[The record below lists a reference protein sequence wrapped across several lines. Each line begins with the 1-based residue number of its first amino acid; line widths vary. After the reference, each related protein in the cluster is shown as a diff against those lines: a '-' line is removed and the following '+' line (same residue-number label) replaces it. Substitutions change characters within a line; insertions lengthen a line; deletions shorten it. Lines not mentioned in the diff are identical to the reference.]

1 MTTLTESDVEQAA
14 LDCLSALGQAGGYRG
29 ETWRLLQI
37 ETRRNLGGNRIM
49 AMKRAFISFDFDHDE
64 ELRDAL
70 KGQSR
75 NPDSPFEI
83 ADWSLQEALT
93 GNWKAKVRDRIRRTD
108 LTIVICG
115 EHTHDAT
122 GVAAELT
129 ITQEERKPYFLLKGH
144 PNKTCTKPRMARS
157 SDKIYNWTWE
167 NLRKLIAG
175 QR

>member
-1 MTTLTESDVEQAA
+1 
-14 LDCLSALGQAGGYRG
+14 
-29 ETWRLLQI
+29 
-37 ETRRNLGGNRIM
+37 M

-70 KGQSR
+70 VGQSK
-75 NPDSPFEI
+75 NPVSPFRM
-83 ADWSLQEALT
+83 ADWSVKEAFT

-115 EHTHDAT
+115 EYTRDAK

-129 ITQEERKPYFLLKGH
+129 ITREEGKPYFLLWGRPKSA
-144 PNKTCTKPRMARS
+144 CTKPAMALS
-157 SDKIYNWTWE
+157 SDKIYEWTWPT
-167 NLRKLIAG
+167 LQKLIAG